1 MYSEVSYSPTHLGYF
16 FAHMNWQHV
25 AGSEA
30 LQLDAIHRAHQL
42 IEPYIVSTPVLQ
54 NSYLDTLCQ
63 AQLFFKCENLQR
75 TGAFK
80 FRGACHALL
89 QLTKAQREAGVFTV
103 SSGNHG
109 AALACAGQLL
119 NIAVT
124 VAVPTTAPAV
134 KKANIARYDATL
146 VDIEPGMVARESIV
160 AQWQQ
165 ERPDARFIPPYNHE
179 HIIAGQATAALEL
192 IKSHPQ
198 LDALLAPV
206 GGGGLLSGSAMVAHS
221 QSLPMYA
228 AEPEQVDDAWASMQS
243 GRIEP
248 ARGAHSICDGLLTN
262 LGDKTFPIIRDHVD
276 NIFKVTERQVV
287 EAMRLIWAELK
298 IVVEPSSAT
307 VLAAVMHYPEHFKGQ
322 RVGLILSGGN
332 VDISHL
338 PWQVERLE
346 HV

>member
-1 MYSEVSYSPTHLGYF
+1 
-16 FAHMNWQHV
+16 MNWQHV

-54 NSYLDTLCQ
+54 NSYLDELFKS
-63 AQLFFKCENLQR
+63 QLLFKCENLQR

-124 VAVPTTAPAV
+124 VAVPTTAPAI
-134 KKANIARYDATL
+134 KKANITRYNAT
-146 VDIEPGMVARESIV
+146 VVEIEPGMEARERIV
-160 AQWQQ
+160 AAWQQ
-165 ERPDARFIPPYNHE
+165 RRPQARFIPPYNHE

-192 IKSHPQ
+192 IKSYPHI
-198 LDALLAPV
+198 DALLAPV

-228 AEPEQVDDAWASMQS
+228 AEPEQLDDAWASLQS
-243 GRIEP
+243 GQIEP
-248 ARGAHSICDGLLTN
+248 ARGARSICDGLLTN

-276 NIFKVTERQVV
+276 NIFKVTEQQVV
-287 EAMRLIWAELK
+287 AAMKLIWTELK
-298 IVVEPSSAT
+298 MVVEPSSAT
-307 VLAAVMHYPEHFKGQ
+307 VLAAVMGHPEQFQGK
-322 RVGLILSGGN
+322 RIGLILSGGN
-332 VDISHL
+332 VDISRL